1 MKGQIKMAESKK
13 LKTPSAGEILRE
25 EFLEPLEITPY
36 RLAKEINVS
45 TTTILEIVNGNRKIT
60 VDTALRLSR
69 FFGNSERFW
78 VNLQNDIDIRNQR
91 ENLRADLKKI
101 NPLKRSA

>member
-1 MKGQIKMAESKK
+1 MAASNRI
-13 LKTPSAGEILRE
+13 KTPTVGEILHE
-25 EFLEPLEITPY
+25 EFLEPSGITAY

-45 TTTILEIVNGNRKIT
+45 TTTILDIVNGHRKIT

-78 VNLQNDIDIRNQR
+78 LNLQNDIDLRNQR
-91 ENLRADLKKI
+91 EKLRFALKKI
-101 NPLKRSA
+101 TPLKRSA